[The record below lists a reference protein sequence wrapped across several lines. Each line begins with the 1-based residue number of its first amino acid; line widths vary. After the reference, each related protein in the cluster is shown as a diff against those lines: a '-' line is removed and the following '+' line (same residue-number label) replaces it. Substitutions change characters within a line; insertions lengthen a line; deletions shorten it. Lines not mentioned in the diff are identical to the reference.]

1 MNARTF
7 SWHTLYLRWAGLVS
21 ACLGVLSLTAFII
34 GWLRGV
40 AGKGML
46 LSILGIVG
54 TIVCSA
60 IAKDILDRARNHG
73 TDKNSISGKQQK
85 FAWIGTRIGFAFLA
99 FLVIIMSIILL
110 GTFAIGPD
118 PIHFEM

>member
-1 MNARTF
+1 MNTRAF

-21 ACLGVLSLTAFII
+21 ACLGALSLTAFIL

-40 AGKGML
+40 AGNGML

-54 TIVCSA
+54 TIVCSV
-60 IAKDILDRARNHG
+60 IAKDILDRSRNHETNG
-73 TDKNSISGKQQK
+73 NSISVNQQK
-85 FAWIGTRIGFAFLA
+85 FAWIGTRFGFAFLA
-99 FLVIIMSIILL
+99 ILAIIMSIILL
-110 GTFAIGPD
+110 GAFVIGPA